1 MPAPYPLCQ
10 LWGEKQAQS
19 PQPASGGLRLL
30 GGRSGG
36 LQGRRRVF
44 IADIVLFS
52 LGSRPGLGPDG
63 SFAAEMPG
71 PTIVISI
78 GKAARCGGP

>member
-1 MPAPYPLCQ
+1 MVVLDKAIVNVAL
-10 LWGEKQAQS
+10 AF
-19 PQPASGGLRLL
+19 GGLRLL

-52 LGSRPGLGPDG
+52 LGSLAGAGAYQAWLRPG
-63 SFAAEMPG
+63 PG
-71 PTIVISI
+71 PE
-78 GKAARCGGP
+78 